1 MKNYKKILL
10 AAAATLAFALD
21 ASAADKLRIGT
32 EGAYPPFNGIDA
44 SGQAVGFDLDIG
56 KALCAKMK
64 TECEVVTSDWDG
76 IIPAL
81 NAKKFDFIVASM
93 SITDERK
100 QAVDFTDPYYTNKLQ
115 FVAPKSVDFKTD
127 KDSLKGKVIGAQ
139 RATIAG
145 TWLEDNMADVVTIK
159 LYDTQENA
167 YLDLGQGADQPAG
180 ELPGGTLGLQ
190 RKRRGRT
197 LTGQAE
203 QAEFVFERRDDL
215 QAAVAIAFHLGPQQA
230 ARAGRPRRAVG
241 FHQVA
246 VQVVERRRS
255 GVGTLLDAHPAVRV
269 GQQAQVAVAAPGA
282 ALVDQ
287 VLRGQ
292 RAVRRYPAATAGQLL
307 LQGRQGQRTPAG
319 DAGQVGGDE
328 ADQAYRLQ
336 AVHRLLRPRAAMRCR
351 TVSVSLIQQ

>member
-167 YLDLGQGADQPAG
+167 YLDLS
-180 ELPGGTLGLQ
+180 
-190 RKRRGRT
+190 
-197 LTGQAE
+197 
-203 QAEFVFERRDDL
+203 
-215 QAAVAIAFHLGPQQA
+215 
-230 ARAGRPRRAVG
+230 
-241 FHQVA
+241 
-246 VQVVERRRS
+246 S
-255 GVGTLLDAHPAVRV
+255 G
-269 GQQAQVAVAAPGA
+269 
-282 ALVDQ
+282 
-287 VLRGQ
+287 
-292 RAVRRYPAATAGQLL
+292 
-307 LQGRQGQRTPAG
+307 
-319 DAGQVGGDE
+319 
-328 ADQAYRLQ
+328 
-336 AVHRLLRPRAAMRCR
+336 
-351 TVSVSLIQQ
+351 